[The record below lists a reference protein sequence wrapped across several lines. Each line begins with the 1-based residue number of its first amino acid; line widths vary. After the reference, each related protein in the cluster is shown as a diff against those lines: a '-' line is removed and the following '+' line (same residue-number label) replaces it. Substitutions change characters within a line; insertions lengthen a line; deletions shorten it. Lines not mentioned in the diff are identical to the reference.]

1 VRRLLPLLLLVACRD
16 RPVEERRAEVE
27 ELCAT
32 YCPTRVE
39 CVADG
44 FAGGSVRECER
55 KCVADE
61 RPLEDSGCGEASL
74 AALQCLAEVACE
86 DLEAAVAGVAGAGET
101 ACYAELREQQ
111 DRCDSTP
118 IY

>member
-1 VRRLLPLLLLVACRD
+1 MRRFLPLLLVLAACRD
-16 RPVEERRAEVE
+16 QPLAERRAEVE

-32 YCPTRVE
+32 YCPLRIE

-44 FAGGSVRECER
+44 YAGGSVDECER
-55 KCVADE
+55 KCVADD
-61 RPLEDSGCGEASL
+61 RPLEDSSCGEASL
-74 AALQCLAEVACE
+74 AALQCLAAVACD
-86 DLEAAVAGVAGAGET
+86 DLPAAVAGAGSA

-111 DRCDSTP
+111 DRCDLTP